1 MFKRL
6 LIATD
11 GSETSQKA
19 VRKGLALAKSLGAEA
34 IVLRVS
40 GKPAHL
46 VVLGL
51 DITKLPETVRHEI
64 QRRIDDHFAWV
75 HGTAKEI
82 GVSCETV
89 NVESEHPWEGILDTV
104 AQRGADLIVMAT
116 YGRHGVALRMVGS
129 ETMRVLTHSKVP
141 VLVLH

>member
-19 VRKGLALAKSLGAEA
+19 VRKGLEFAKSLGADS

-51 DITKLPETVRHEI
+51 DITKLPENVRQEI
-64 QRRIDDHFAWV
+64 QRRIDEHFAWV
-75 HGTAKEI
+75 QETARDV

-89 NVESEHPWEGILDTV
+89 HTESEHPWEGILDT
-104 AQRGADLIVMAT
+104 AEQRGADLIVMAT

-129 ETMRVLTHSKVP
+129 ETMRVLTHSKLP